1 MLFFI
6 YYSIYNLLETG
17 TFLPVYKG
25 ESSMQNMDYLQDENV
40 KQIIDLIKT
49 VKQPR
54 KLRLALENYHDNDI
68 SYALEGLTKEER
80 LSLYQ
85 IIGMERTADI
95 FSYLEDI
102 DEYLSEIN
110 IQDAAKIIEE
120 MDADDAVD
128 VLERIDDEYAEKLV
142 SLLTKKTSREIRM
155 ILSYNDDEIGS
166 KMTTNF
172 VWIKRG
178 RTVKQAMTELVKQS
192 GENDNIDPIYVVDE
206 NGKFYGEIPLK
217 DLIKARANMDLENLI
232 ITEYPVIHEHE
243 KISDVLESIKEYA
256 EQSVPVVSDE
266 DRLLGVLTAQDI
278 IETVDEELSEDYAKL
293 GGLTSEEDLHEKL
306 LDSMKKRLPWL
317 GALLVLGMLVSSVVG
332 IFEEVVAQIA
342 IIVCF
347 QSLVLDMAG
356 NVGTQSLAVTI
367 RVLMDEDV
375 TPKQKWGLVFKEV
388 KVGLAN
394 GLLLGSVAF
403 VFIGL
408 YVHFFKGY
416 QWNFSFAV
424 SFCVGVALLA
434 AMLIS
439 SLVGTTVPMLFTKI
453 NIDPAVASGPFIT
466 TINDLVAVVSYYG
479 LAWVLLINVLKLV

>member
-1 MLFFI
+1 
-6 YYSIYNLLETG
+6 
-17 TFLPVYKG
+17 
-25 ESSMQNMDYLQDENV
+25 MQNMDYMQDENV
-40 KQIIDLIKT
+40 KQIIDLVKT

-54 KLRLALENYHDNDI
+54 KLRVALEDYHDNDI

-85 IIGMERTADI
+85 IIGMERTADV
-95 FSYLEDI
+95 FSYLDDV

-110 IQDAAKIIEE
+110 LKDAAKLIEE

-128 VLERIDDEYAEKLV
+128 VLEQIDDDYAEKLV
-142 SLLTKKTSREIRM
+142 SLLNKKTSRDIRM
-155 ILSYNDDEIGS
+155 IRSYDDDEVGS
-166 KMTTNF
+166 RMTTNY
-172 VWIKRG
+172 VVINHSLTIKE
-178 RTVKQAMTELVKQS
+178 AMKELVKQS
-192 GENDNIDPIYVVDE
+192 EDNDNIDPLYVVDDD
-206 NGKFYGEIPLK
+206 GKFYGEIDLK
-217 DLIKARANMDLENLI
+217 ELIKARANAVLENLI
-232 ITEYPVIHEHE
+232 ITEYPVVHDHE
-243 KISDVLESIKEYA
+243 KVADVLTDLKEYA
-256 EQSVPVVSDE
+256 EQSVPVVNDE
-266 DRLLGVLTAQDI
+266 NRLLGILTAQDI

-293 GGLTSEEDLHEKL
+293 AGLTSEEDLHESL

-332 IFEEVVAQIA
+332 IFEGVVAQIA

-375 TPKQKWGLVFKEV
+375 TAKQKWGLILKEV
-388 KVGLAN
+388 RVGLAN
-394 GLLLGSVAF
+394 GLLLGAASF
-403 VFIGL
+403 LFIGL
-408 YVHFFKGY
+408 YVHFFKDY
-416 QWNFSFAV
+416 PWAFSFAV
-424 SFCVGVALLA
+424 SFCVGMALLA

-439 SLVGTTVPMLFTKI
+439 SLVGTTVPMIFHKL

-479 LAWVLLINVLKLV
+479 LAWILLINVLKLV